1 MEKTRRLTDGRIV
14 VLDAASARHID
25 ENGYL
30 HVSGNALTRDQ
41 VAPYYGFELPEH
53 EGIEAERIYY
63 AYRPGEELRKSL
75 DTYNGVPLLIE
86 HEFDSAEAP
95 LKDKRVGSIG
105 TNAAWDEPFLRNDLT
120 VWDKGAIEKIMDGS
134 LRELSCGYTFSPE
147 WKPGKTADGIEYDL
161 VMRDIKCNHVALVE
175 RGRATGCKVADASLP
190 IDNEK
195 EPNMESEKKPD
206 AAADDF
212 TEWARK
218 VIESAGLELPAE
230 KIDALVRAFAE
241 GHAEYE
247 KKAAE
252 NARAEIEGTRED
264 EDKPAEP
271 VAAPEGK
278 PEDEDCADEEKPA
291 EKDEGCADEG
301 ECDEDKPEAKAGDA
315 AIIAKAVD
323 AAKAH
328 IVSLFD
334 AAEAIRPVAGA
345 VKATSFDS
353 AAAIY
358 QHGLKAMGIKGISD
372 AAAPEVFRTALA
384 LRGKAAQPAAAEPA
398 GNAALDAALARIK

>member
-1 MEKTRRLTDGRIV
+1 MEKVRRLSEGRIV

-41 VAPYYGFELPEH
+41 VAPYYGAELPPH
-53 EGIEAERIYY
+53 EGIEPDRIYY

-75 DTYNGVPLLIE
+75 DTYNGVPLLIQ
-86 HEFDSAEAP
+86 HEFDSADEP
-95 LKDKRVGSIG
+95 LKELRVGSIG

-134 LRELSCGYTFSPE
+134 LRELSCGYTFEPE
-147 WKPGKTADGIEYDL
+147 WKPGKTSGGVEYDL
-161 VMRDIKCNHVALVE
+161 VMRNIKCNHVALVQ
-175 RGRATGCKVADASLP
+175 RGRATGCQVADESLP
-190 IDNEK
+190 IETKK

-212 TEWARK
+212 TEWART
-218 VIESAGLELPAE
+218 VIESAGLDLPAE

-252 NARAEIEGTRED
+252 NAQAEIEGTRED
-264 EDKPAEP
+264 DEEKPAEP

-278 PEDEDCADEEKPA
+278 PEDEDCSDEEKPA
-291 EKDEGCADEG
+291 EQDEDCK
-301 ECDEDKPEAKAGDA
+301 DEDKPEAKAGDA

-384 LRGKAAQPAAAEPA
+384 LRGKQEKAAPAADT
-398 GNAALDAALARIK
+398 NAALDAALARIK

>member
-1 MEKTRRLTDGRIV
+1 MGKVRRLSEGRIV

-41 VAPYYGFELPEH
+41 VAPYYGAELPPH
-53 EGIEAERIYY
+53 EGIEPDRIYY

-75 DTYNGVPLLIE
+75 DTYNGVPLLIQ
-86 HEFDSAEAP
+86 HEFDSADEP
-95 LKDKRVGSIG
+95 LKELRVGSIG
-105 TNAAWDEPFLRNDLT
+105 TNAEWDAPFLRNDLT

-161 VMRDIKCNHVALVE
+161 VMRDIKCNHVALVQ
-175 RGRATGCKVADASLP
+175 RGRATGCQVADESLP
-190 IDNEK
+190 IETKK

-212 TEWARK
+212 TEWART
-218 VIESAGLELPAE
+218 VIESAGLDLPAE

-252 NARAEIEGTRED
+252 NAQAEIEGTRED

-278 PEDEDCADEEKPA
+278 PEDEDCSDEDKPA
-291 EKDEGCADEG
+291 EQDEDCK
-301 ECDEDKPEAKAGDA
+301 DEDKPEAKAGDA

-328 IVSLFD
+328 IVRLFD

-358 QHGLKAMGIKGISD
+358 QHGLKALGIKGISD

-384 LRGKAAQPAAAEPA
+384 LRGKQEKAAPAADT
-398 GNAALDAALARIK
+398 NTALDAALARIK

>member
-1 MEKTRRLTDGRIV
+1 MEKVRRLSEGRIV

-41 VAPYYGFELPEH
+41 VAPYYGAELPPH
-53 EGIEAERIYY
+53 EGLEPDRIYY

-75 DTYNGVPLLIE
+75 DTYNGVPLLIQ
-86 HEFDSAEAP
+86 HEFDSADEP
-95 LKDKRVGSIG
+95 LKELRVGSIG
-105 TNAAWDEPFLRNDLT
+105 TNAQWDEPFLRNDLT
-120 VWDKGAIEKIMDGS
+120 VWDKSAIEKIMDGS

-147 WKPGKTADGIEYDL
+147 WKPGKTADGIDYDL

-175 RGRATGCKVADASLP
+175 RGRATGCKVADESLP
-190 IDNEK
+190 INVKEPQMESNEK
-195 EPNMESEKKPD
+195 PI
-206 AAADDF
+206 ADDF
-212 TEWARK
+212 TEWCRR

-252 NARAEIEGTRED
+252 NAKAEIEGTRED

-291 EKDEGCADEG
+291 EQDEDCKDEDA
-301 ECDEDKPEAKAGDA
+301 CDEDDPKAKAGDA

-358 QHGLKAMGIKGISD
+358 QHGLKALGIKGISD

-384 LRGKAAQPAAAEPA
+384 LRGKQEKAAPAADT
-398 GNAALDAALARIK
+398 NTALDAALARIK

>member
-14 VLDAASARHID
+14 MLDAASARHID

-41 VAPYYGFELPEH
+41 VAPYYGAELPPH
-53 EGIEAERIYY
+53 EGIEPDRIYY

-75 DTYNGVPLLIE
+75 DTYNGVPLLIQ
-86 HEFDSAEAP
+86 HEFDSADEP
-95 LKDKRVGSIG
+95 LKELRVGSIG
-105 TNAAWDEPFLRNDLT
+105 TNAQWDEPFLRNDLT

-147 WKPGKTADGIEYDL
+147 WKPGKTAGGIEYDL
-161 VMRDIKCNHVALVE
+161 VMRDIKCNHVALVQ
-175 RGRATGCKVADASLP
+175 RGRATGCQVADESLP
-190 IDNEK
+190 IETKK

-218 VIESAGLELPAE
+218 VIESAGLDLPAE

-247 KKAAE
+247 KQAAE
-252 NARAEIEGTRED
+252 NAKAEIEGTRED

-278 PEDEDCADEEKPA
+278 PEDEDKPAEEKPA
-291 EKDEGCADEG
+291 EQDEDCKDEDA
-301 ECDEDKPEAKAGDA
+301 CDEDDPKAKAGDA

-358 QHGLKAMGIKGISD
+358 QHGLKAMGITGISD

-384 LRGKAAQPAAAEPA
+384 LRGKAAPAASKAA
-398 GNAALDAALARIK
+398 DTNAALDAALARIH